1 MKKNNQVKFSIIIP
15 VYNSEKYIQKCIN
28 SILNQTYD
36 NYEIIIINDG
46 STDNTLNIINSNYKK
61 RNNMIIVNKE
71 NQGVSVARNL
81 GIQHAKGEWI
91 TFLDA
96 DDWIEDNTLEI
107 INQKIES
114 NSEIELIQNNIY
126 ISNNHKSSNKYKV
139 CANLI
144 KKEST
149 QKKEIIETII
159 CINYG
164 SKKYGE
170 KYGNCRCIGG
180 KFYKKSLLIDN
191 KISFPNGMV
200 TFEDGIFN
208 LYAYFYSCATLIFN
222 KNLYHYRQHSTSATH
237 QIVNNQFERNSRI
250 ILEIM
255 NFINNCKTEN
265 YNESFYYCCYELLL
279 ILLKNNYLKEDYRKF
294 IKKMLK
300 IEFYKNSVKNVK
312 YKFLNIKD
320 KIKLFLLRNKLYYLL
335 RCFYLINSNK
345 TYRIEEK

>member
-1 MKKNNQVKFSIIIP
+1 MKKNNQVKFSIIVP
-15 VYNSEKYIQKCIN
+15 VYNSEKYIQKCID

-46 STDNTLNIINSNYKK
+46 STDNTLKIINSNYKN
-61 RNNMIIVNKE
+61 RSNIIIVNKE
-71 NQGVSVARNL
+71 NQGVSMARNL
-81 GIQHAKGEWI
+81 GIQYAKGEWI

-96 DDWIEDNTLEI
+96 DDWIDDNTLKI
-107 INQKIES
+107 INQEIES

-126 ISNNHKSSNKYKV
+126 ISNDYKNSNKYKV
-139 CANLI
+139 LDNLI

-180 KFYKKSLLIDN
+180 KFYKKSLLIEN
-191 KISFPNGMV
+191 KIAFPDGME

-208 LYAYFYSCATLIFN
+208 LYAYFYSRATLIFN

-250 ILEIM
+250 ISEII
-255 NFINNCKTEN
+255 NFINNFKMEN
-265 YNESFYYCCYELLL
+265 YMESFYYCCYELLL
-279 ILLKNNYLKEDYRKF
+279 ILLKNNYSKRNYRKY
-294 IKKMLK
+294 IEKMLK
-300 IEFYKNSVKNVK
+300 FEFYENSVKNIK
-312 YKFLNIKD
+312 YKFLNMKD
-320 KIKLFLLRNKLYYLL
+320 RIKLFLLRNKLYYLL
-335 RCFYLINSNK
+335 KCFYLINDNK
-345 TYRIEEK
+345 ETHIK